1 MSAESLLELLRS
13 YEGEHNVLALV
24 EFYQDEMLA
33 AHRAVQRVRVAL
45 DRIGCHCDSDSG
57 KVCVA
62 CEIAAA
68 IAVDG

>member
-13 YEGEHNVLALV
+13 YQGEHDVLALV
-24 EFYQDEMLA
+24 EFYQTEMIA

-45 DRIGCHCDSDSG
+45 DRIGCRCRG
-57 KVCVA
+57 RKVCVA

-68 IAVDG
+68 IEVDG

>member
-24 EFYQDEMLA
+24 EFYQNEMIS

-45 DRIGCHCDSDSG
+45 DRIGCRCRSN

-68 IAVDG
+68 IEVGG

>member
-24 EFYQDEMLA
+24 EFYQNEMIS

-45 DRIGCHCDSDSG
+45 DRIGCRCRSG

-68 IAVDG
+68 IEVGG